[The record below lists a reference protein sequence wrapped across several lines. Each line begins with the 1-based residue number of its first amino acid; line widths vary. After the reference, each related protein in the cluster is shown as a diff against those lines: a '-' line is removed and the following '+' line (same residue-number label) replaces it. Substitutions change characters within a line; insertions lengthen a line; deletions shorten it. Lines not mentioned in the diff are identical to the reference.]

1 MTRTHM
7 DPERQP
13 DNVRA
18 AIRVLHIE
26 DDPSVAKSIARAL
39 RLAGVEVAS
48 AATPKEAIDH
58 VEVRGLRPDVIVTDF
73 HLAGGLTSEMVVA
86 ELAVRLKFKAPTIL
100 LTGSSGLR
108 HTMPFANRVLS
119 KPVDVVAL
127 LRAITDLHGQAAC
140 LPRPDHDLLT
150 ERGQTSHNGE
160 KAKRFARSE

>member
-1 MTRTHM
+1 MTKTRT
-7 DPERQP
+7 DPQRQLG
-13 DNVRA
+13 NVRA

-48 AATPKEAIDH
+48 AATRKEAIDH

-73 HLAGGLTSEMVVA
+73 HLGGGLTSEMVVA
-86 ELAVRLKFKAPTIL
+86 ELAVRLNFKPPTIL

-108 HTMPFANRVLS
+108 HPMPFANRVLS

-127 LRAITDLHGQAAC
+127 LRAIIDLHGRAVM
-140 LPRPDHDLLT
+140 LT
-150 ERGQTSHNGE
+150 APGP
-160 KAKRFARSE
+160 